1 MALAWEA
8 CPRRG
13 AVHRRDLLQA
23 MLFTLALVSTV
34 TLATGQVFSRRED
47 ISGVFVTTDG
57 TVYVSGKSTIYRLDE
72 DLSERP
78 SHLSL
83 GASARVIGY
92 VPDAPRQ
99 RAILCWVNSTYGAC
113 EVRSLSNNAM
123 TYTTGNMRPNDAH
136 GRGAMKYYMFRG
148 NVTAQ
153 QLVSTRIAVSGG
165 DFLVAQPVVAPDGT
179 PNKGSSAMTMVRFN
193 SSAQI
198 EGYAGVVKQ
207 RLNVFLAGSQQFI
220 NSFQAIFESDD
231 HYYFMYTIL
240 PPAGDDTYDR
250 PITQVARVCKVDDSS
265 RLRFNMYS
273 PGAYVSMTT
282 IPMAER
288 NLNIWTV
295 VSSAVFAKPSPD
307 LGSDS
312 LLVMSFVQTE
322 SSSGLSSIY
331 ALGLTSLDSSLR
343 NVYSDCLSMS
353 SGVRGSPLSTAAG
366 LCSVE
371 SLRIQLFD
379 RVSPNSLVC
388 EAGGARQTY
397 HYPFELHPPI
407 QGGTFPSV
415 GDLLYESPTLVFTS
429 VRMHV
434 VDNVTLLLAG
444 TKNGTLLR
452 LHVRQSQSNKLE
464 AVLFDQEDVDTSSA
478 PAHQSDIEP

>member
-1 MALAWEA
+1 MALAWEP

-13 AVHRRDLLQA
+13 AVHRGDLLQA
-23 MLFTLALVSTV
+23 MLALVLTV
-34 TLATGQVFSRRED
+34 ALANGQVFSRRED
-47 ISGVFVTTDG
+47 ISGVSVTSDG
-57 TVYVSGKSTIYRLDE
+57 TVYVSGKSTIYRLDA

-83 GASARVIGY
+83 GPSARVIGY

-136 GRGAMKYYMFRG
+136 GRGAKKYYMFRG

-198 EGYAGVVKQ
+198 EGYTGVV
-207 RLNVFLAGSQQFI
+207 RNRSNVFLSGTQQFI
-220 NSFQAIFESDD
+220 NSFQAIFESDSY
-231 HYYFMYTIL
+231 YYFMYTIL
-240 PPAGDDTYDR
+240 PPARDNTYAR
-250 PITQVARVCKVDDSS
+250 PITQVARVCKVDNSR
-265 RLRFNMYS
+265 RLRFGKYS
-273 PGAYVSMTT
+273 PGAYVSMTI
-282 IPMAER
+282 IPMAESNR
-288 NLNIWTV
+288 NIWTV

-331 ALGLTSLDSSLR
+331 ALGHTSLNSSLQK
-343 NVYSDCLSMS
+343 VYSDCISQRS
-353 SGVRGSPLSTAAG
+353 DVRGSPLSTKAGQDAAWCNDDG
-366 LCSVE
+366 K
-371 SLRIQLFD
+371 RKQLFD
-379 RVSPNSLVC
+379 FASLNSLVC
-388 EAGGARQTY
+388 EAGGARHAY
-397 HYPFELHPPI
+397 HFPFEL
-407 QGGTFPSV
+407 
-415 GDLLYESPTLVFTS
+415 YPTNARRIFSKCRRL
-429 VRMHV
+429 
-434 VDNVTLLLAG
+434 TL
-444 TKNGTLLR
+444 
-452 LHVRQSQSNKLE
+452 
-464 AVLFDQEDVDTSSA
+464 
-478 PAHQSDIEP
+478 